1 MHSAHTQS
9 IEEVKVVNRF
19 THATAPLISVQ
30 DADAAQGYLLYRA
43 LVLISYSLRILI
55 TM

>member
-1 MHSAHTQS
+1 MHSAHIQS

-19 THATAPLISVQ
+19 TCATAPLISVQ
-30 DADAAQGYLLYRA
+30 DADAAQGYVLYRA
-43 LVLISYSLRILI
+43 LVSYQLQSYDLI